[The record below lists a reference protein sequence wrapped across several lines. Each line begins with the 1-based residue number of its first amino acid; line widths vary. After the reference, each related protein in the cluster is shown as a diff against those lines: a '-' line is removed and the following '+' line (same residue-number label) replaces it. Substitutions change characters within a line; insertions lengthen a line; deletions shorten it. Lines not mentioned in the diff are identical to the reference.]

1 MGKDGGKET
10 KGASGEGG
18 GSKSVVKQHRDK
30 QMNLGWGRGG
40 GGLEAGNFVY
50 SVQHMLLRLL
60 GIWPG

>member
-18 GSKSVVKQHRDK
+18 TGAE
-30 QMNLGWGRGG
+30 
-40 GGLEAGNFVY
+40 LEAGNFVY

-60 GIWPG
+60 GKWPE